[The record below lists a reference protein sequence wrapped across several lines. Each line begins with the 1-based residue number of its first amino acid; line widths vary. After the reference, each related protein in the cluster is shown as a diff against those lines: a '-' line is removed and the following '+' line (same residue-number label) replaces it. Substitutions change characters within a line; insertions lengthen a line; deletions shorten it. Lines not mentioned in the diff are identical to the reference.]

1 MWPHLVN
8 LLVRSWDAMVRA
20 TGTTTLGFIVWTLA
34 LTLIGWVATVA
45 ARWLELKR
53 ENNISP
59 LRTALLRSG
68 LRGLFIFGGLFVL
81 VVLAFLIS
89 TVYTVYNDHHYLV
102 EANKTLRRPTQP
114 QIQLFLDEWGFA
126 ERVVGDKGAPLIKQF
141 GTAAVMVA
149 TVRNL
154 GPPSIADDWSLSI
167 NLPGR
172 TDTLNPGLMDFNF
185 KHPGPIYV
193 GGDIIPFD
201 KLLYRETLTPIAT
214 GDKKQ
219 GIIAFFV
226 YGMTMK
232 ELTQKGTELTLTCH
246 NIAGTA
252 ITATAVVTGNN
263 EGHRHFPGLE

>member
-1 MWPHLVN
+1 
-8 LLVRSWDAMVRA
+8 
-20 TGTTTLGFIVWTLA
+20 
-34 LTLIGWVATVA
+34 
-45 ARWLELKR
+45 
-53 ENNISP
+53 
-59 LRTALLRSG
+59 
-68 LRGLFIFGGLFVL
+68 
-81 VVLAFLIS
+81 
-89 TVYTVYNDHHYLV
+89 
-102 EANKTLRRPTQP
+102 
-114 QIQLFLDEWGFA
+114 
-126 ERVVGDKGAPLIKQF
+126 
-141 GTAAVMVA
+141 
-149 TVRNL
+149 
-154 GPPSIADDWSLSI
+154 
-167 NLPGR
+167 
-172 TDTLNPGLMDFNF
+172 MDFNF